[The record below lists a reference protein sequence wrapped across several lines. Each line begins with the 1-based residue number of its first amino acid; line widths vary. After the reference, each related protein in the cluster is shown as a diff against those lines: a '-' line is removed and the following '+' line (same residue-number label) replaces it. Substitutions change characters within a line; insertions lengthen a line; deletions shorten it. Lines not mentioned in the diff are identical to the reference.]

1 MVVERGLGVCGHA
14 RPRLG
19 TEVLDDHFLHVPV
32 VLAKAAEREQ
42 GVDPLFARLP
52 DPDQDPARERDREL
66 TREPD
71 RLQAA
76 GRDLVGRGP
85 MRPSP
90 LPEPVSGCLEH
101 DPHRGAGGAQEL
113 ELFPGHDAG
122 VQVRQ
127 EAGLLEDELRAPR
140 EVLERRL
147 AAERTQLIAR
157 DLVAQLGLV
166 PEREERFATACSRA
180 GARDRQHF
188 VLGKERS
195 LAASRRPR
203 ERAVAANVSAERR
216 QRDEDLRR
224 VRDEEAEP
232 QTTGLREQ
240 VLERRRDEIDG
251 GDHVRREHTSMR
263 RVRIRLVRRSSVGRD
278 EA

>member
-1 MVVERGLGVCGHA
+1 MR
-14 RPRLG
+14 
-19 TEVLDDHFLHVPV
+19 TEVLDDDFLHVPV
-32 VLAKAAEREQ
+32 LLAEAAEREQ

-101 DPHRGAGGAQEL
+101 DPHRGADGAQEP

-122 VQVRQ
+122 IQMRQ
-127 EAGLLEDELRAPR
+127 EAGLLEDELRAAR
-140 EVLERRL
+140 EVLERCL
-147 AAERTQLIAR
+147 AAERTQLVAR

-166 PEREERFATACSRA
+166 PEREERLATARSRA
-180 GARDRQHF
+180 GARDRQHL
-188 VLGKERS
+188 VLGHERA
-195 LAASRRPR
+195 LAAPRRPR
-203 ERAVAANVSAERR
+203 ERAVAADVSAERR

-224 VRDEEAEP
+224 VRDERAGP
-232 QTTGLREQ
+232 QTPGLREQ
-240 VLERRRDEIDG
+240 LVERRGEEIGG
-251 GDHVRREHTSMR
+251 GDHVLREHTSMPPFAF
-263 RVRIRLVRRSSVGRD
+263 VY
-278 EA
+278 E